1 MLEGMRN
8 MKTIIVNPNNTMS
21 TIQRALDTKGS
32 CIIFK
37 PGIYQITT
45 PLFIDTGIK
54 VIGEGAILR
63 QAGRINH
70 LLMTRV
76 SKNTSKYL
84 GVHDI
89 TIEGLAFE
97 AMAKY
102 ATKLNLLT
110 LWHAKNITLRNLT
123 MLDAYKFH
131 ALEINACKDVL
142 VENSNF
148 LGYYSDHRA
157 DFREQIQIDF
167 ASESALFLFE
177 KGSRCY
183 DNTCCEDIIIRGC
196 NFDGHKSSNGRT
208 IRPAASQCIGNHC
221 QPSEGRKHKNIL
233 IENNIFHGEGGTNP
247 KGCAINLTAMDNVTI
262 RSNAATGFA
271 RFAIAKKNY
280 KYSYDKNGRKVQPT
294 LQDGT
299 CKNISLINNKVTNP
313 SWSYNAYEFYR
324 EKGC

>member
-1 MLEGMRN
+1 

-21 TIQRALDTKGS
+21 TIQKALDTKGS
-32 CIIFK
+32 NIIFS
-37 PGIYQITT
+37 PGIYNITA
-45 PLFIDTGIK
+45 PLFIDSGVKI
-54 VIGEGAILR
+54 IGDKAILR
-63 QAGRINH
+63 QAGKINH
-70 LLMTRV
+70 LLMTRTY
-76 SKNTSKYL
+76 KNTTAYF
-84 GVHDI
+84 GAHDI
-89 TIEGLAFE
+89 TIEGLTFE

-102 ATKLNLLT
+102 KTKLNLVT
-110 LWHAKNITLRNLT
+110 LWHARDVTLRNIT
-123 MLDAYKFH
+123 MLDAYMFH
-131 ALEINACKDVL
+131 AIEINSSKGVL
-142 VENSNF
+142 VENSSF
-148 LGYYSDHRA
+148 LGYYSDSKA

-167 ASESALFLFE
+167 ASESALFLFT
-177 KGSRCY
+177 KGSKCY
-183 DNTCCEDIIIRGC
+183 DNTCCEDITIRGC
-196 NFDGHKSSNGRT
+196 TFDSHKSDNRI

-221 QPSEGRKHKNIL
+221 QPSNGRKHKNIL
-233 IENNIFHGEGGTNP
+233 IENNMFNGIGSTNP

-262 RSNAATGFA
+262 RNNAATGFA